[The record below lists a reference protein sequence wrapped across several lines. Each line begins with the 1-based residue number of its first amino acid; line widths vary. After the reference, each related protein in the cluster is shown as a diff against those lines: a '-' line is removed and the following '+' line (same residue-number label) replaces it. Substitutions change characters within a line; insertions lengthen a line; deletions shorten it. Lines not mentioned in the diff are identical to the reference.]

1 MLELSKETPK
11 DILMKMGDDQE
22 GQSTKIWSCFMSVSL
37 KNMKCLTLTTCGVCN
52 RLSSGA
58 LQMLFGPAHEAMD
71 LVGVLGT
78 FEHPGEFWEDGC
90 TTKSKSLL
98 TKHQLCARVAFE
110 KYIYQ

>member
-1 MLELSKETPK
+1 
-11 DILMKMGDDQE
+11 
-22 GQSTKIWSCFMSVSL
+22 
-37 KNMKCLTLTTCGVCN
+37 
-52 RLSSGA
+52 
-58 LQMLFGPAHEAMD
+58 MLFGPAHEAMD